1 MAVSLKT
8 AGLVLLATLF
18 VTKIGYSQD
27 IPIVDGDVPSTPALG
42 AASAIDILEFEHI
55 QSRGL
60 PPGLIL
66 GYRLRELSF
75 GELVQWDFNDEA
87 EKLGMS
93 ENSNSVKHL
102 SDALVA
108 RREEMEENIQKL
120 ADSLGAI
127 SQLTKKQQET
137 IQKRREAEELFL
149 KQERKSEERLISVLD
164 EFFPPQQYTSLMR
177 YLVKT
182 NFQRIGGSQLLAAYL
197 KLTPEQIAAF
207 EKVRKLTTNMKPDD
221 SSVFIEALVAAEA
234 GLNKEQTE
242 EYWIA
247 TERMPDNQSLE
258 QYFAALPIT
267 RKQELC
273 KHYVVFRLL
282 NAKTN
287 SGNFDSSR

>member
-18 VTKIGYSQD
+18 GTKIAYSQD
-27 IPIVDGDVPSTPALG
+27 IPIVDGDVPSTPGLG

-60 PPGLIL
+60 PPRLIL
-66 GYRLRELSF
+66 EYRLRELSF

-102 SDALVA
+102 NDALVA

-127 SQLTKKQQET
+127 SRLTKKQKET
-137 IQKRREAEELFL
+137 IQKRGEAEELFL

-287 SGNFDSSR
+287 SDNFDSSR